1 VTRPHLSY
9 SAIEVS
15 RTAVTSAELA
25 FVHLGHLWFH
35 LGDLFVIISLK
46 E

>member
-1 VTRPHLSY
+1 LDLVFRNRSQP
-9 SAIEVS
+9 
-15 RTAVTSAELA
+15 RTAVMSAELA